1 MNYHTY
7 ESLTHEERSF
17 FKNAITQDIKKYII
31 LSIVWNLFMAIVALI
46 FFPMVP
52 TGEFPLIG
60 AIFIGFLNL
69 LGIGLIIDTIR
80 KILFWRPQS
89 FVFLH
94 GEILETEYV
103 RRREQIDFL
112 RSTIKFENSQ
122 LRQDIKLGTEWQGV
136 KPLMFAQH
144 KTTPHYYV
152 FNVQK
157 RLWSEI
163 MGHTLRTLIPDETI

>member
-7 ESLTHEERSF
+7 ESLTHEERCF
-17 FKNAITQDIKKYII
+17 LRNAISQDIKKYII
-31 LSIVWNLFMAIVALI
+31 LSSVWNLFMTTVALI

-112 RSTIKFENSQ
+112 RSTIKFENGQ

-136 KPLMFAQH
+136 KPLIFAKH

-152 FNVQK
+152 FNVQE

>member
-1 MNYHTY
+1 M
-7 ESLTHEERSF
+7 
-17 FKNAITQDIKKYII
+17 
-31 LSIVWNLFMAIVALI
+31 
-46 FFPMVP
+46 
-52 TGEFPLIG
+52 
-60 AIFIGFLNL
+60 
-69 LGIGLIIDTIR
+69 
-80 KILFWRPQS
+80 
-89 FVFLH
+89 
-94 GEILETEYV
+94 ETEYV

-152 FNVQK
+152 FNVQE